1 MPKLEDLSIND
12 SAIKRIVHRHIE
24 SEIAP
29 TFNRQS
35 RSIKL
40 IPFNINIVKHRD
52 STSIGADGVDNRL
65 ASANFKSILNHGD
78 PSIWIGYTMKIKS
91 SSFPDKFEEIV
102 KSVKISYNDY
112 ITENRNQKIKSLGVT
127 LGDKVRKN
135 INEYIGFDSDEL
147 FPINSLVR
155 IFGGSVR
162 DSISDRE
169 IHDVDIILG
178 SGSLDYVENI
188 LTQNGY
194 KYMES
199 LTPKDLSS
207 IYTDIKIINEPHS
220 WVKEDKII
228 QLIRPAGGLLKTRW
242 PVHFLRDKL
251 TGRRWGEFASDA
263 LKEIQKPDIR
273 ESIYKKSFIDLIR
286 NVDISCCGVSYDGE
300 KVYENY
306 ESAVSHCKNGIF
318 IVNKEAKMYSNK
330 RIIHRTTKLIG
341 RGWEEVN
348 PGVATN
354 RDLKIDKIL
363 DEDILDYIPEYK
375 DNI

>member
-1 MPKLEDLSIND
+1 
-12 SAIKRIVHRHIE
+12 
-24 SEIAP
+24 
-29 TFNRQS
+29 
-35 RSIKL
+35 
-40 IPFNINIVKHRD
+40 
-52 STSIGADGVDNRL
+52 
-65 ASANFKSILNHGD
+65 
-78 PSIWIGYTMKIKS
+78 
-91 SSFPDKFEEIV
+91 
-102 KSVKISYNDY
+102 
-112 ITENRNQKIKSLGVT
+112 
-127 LGDKVRKN
+127 
-135 INEYIGFDSDEL
+135 
-147 FPINSLVR
+147 
-155 IFGGSVR
+155 
-162 DSISDRE
+162 
-169 IHDVDIILG
+169 
-178 SGSLDYVENI
+178 
-188 LTQNGY
+188 
-194 KYMES
+194 MES

-228 QLIRPAGGLLKTRW
+228 QLIRPAGGLLKTRETT
-242 PVHFLRDKL
+242 PGCEQK
-251 TGRRWGEFASDA
+251 RRVIGLANILIHASDA
-263 LKEIQKPDIR
+263 LKEIQKPEIR

-318 IVNKEAKMYSNK
+318 IINKEAKMYSNK

>member
-40 IPFNINIVKHRD
+40 IPFNINIVKYRD

-65 ASANFKSILNHGD
+65 ASANFKSILN

-228 QLIRPAGGLLKTRW
+228 QLIRPLSCTK
-242 PVHFLRDKL
+242 
-251 TGRRWGEFASDA
+251 RRYEFCTWTCQ
-263 LKEIQKPDIR
+263 L
-273 ESIYKKSFIDLIR
+273 
-286 NVDISCCGVSYDGE
+286 
-300 KVYENY
+300 
-306 ESAVSHCKNGIF
+306 
-318 IVNKEAKMYSNK
+318 
-330 RIIHRTTKLIG
+330 
-341 RGWEEVN
+341 
-348 PGVATN
+348 
-354 RDLKIDKIL
+354 
-363 DEDILDYIPEYK
+363 
-375 DNI
+375 NICSLA